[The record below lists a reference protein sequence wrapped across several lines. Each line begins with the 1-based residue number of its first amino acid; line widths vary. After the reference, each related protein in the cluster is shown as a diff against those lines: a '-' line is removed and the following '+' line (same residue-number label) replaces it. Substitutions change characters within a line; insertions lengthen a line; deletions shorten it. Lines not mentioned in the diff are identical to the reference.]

1 MKGSRVMPEEKPAAA
16 ELPPAADAPSEKEKP
31 VGRAEAPAPAPVP
44 EETTPPDWESR
55 FKYVLADFE
64 NYRKRSERDRE
75 AIRRRAEGDILR
87 TFLPIHDSFERAR
100 EFLNDVPAT
109 DPVRRGIELLARE
122 WETFLKR
129 EGIAPVAEVGR
140 PFDSDEQEVVGET
153 APSPGH
159 APGTV
164 AAVVQQGYRFGGGLL
179 RPAKVLVVRATGAT
193 TEPSHAQAPR
203 REGVSDSGPSE

>member
-1 MKGSRVMPEEKPAAA
+1 MPEEKPAAA
-16 ELPPAADAPSEKEKP
+16 EPPAGAGAAPEPAKPTEQSATPAPSSP
-31 VGRAEAPAPAPVP
+31 P
-44 EETTPPDWESR
+44 EESTPPDWESR

-75 AIRRRAEGDILR
+75 SIRRRAEADILR

-100 EFLNDVPAT
+100 EFLHDVPAT

-122 WETFLKR
+122 WDTFLKR
-129 EGIAPVAEVGR
+129 EGIAPVAEVGH
-140 PFDSDEQEVVGET
+140 PFDSDEHEVVGDA

-159 APGTV
+159 SPGTV

-179 RPAKVLVVRATGAT
+179 RPAKVLVVRATAAPAEPTVAHAT
-193 TEPSHAQAPR
+193 R